1 MRDRRPKY
9 GRRVPRRNSRA
20 GTSAHRSGL
29 APRLDPRRF
38 TLQAIGDAYQ
48 SIKDGSAQGKLVV
61 DIVPPAVRGTN

>member
-1 MRDRRPKY
+1 VTA
-9 GRRVPRRNSRA
+9 VPNMAGAYHGEILAQARA
-20 GTSAHRSGL
+20 LIEAGKL

-38 TLQAIGDAYQ
+38 TLQTTGDAYQ